1 MRHQQHWDQRSSPLC
16 DPCKLHSLFF
26 FLIFFIWENEG
37 ESLIW
42 TTFKEREHECPWA
55 SHTANH
61 TTTAY
66 TQGFK
71 WLMVSLLSKMT
82 VIQELVTKKT
92 PVSLSLVLTDVSGPV
107 HKDN

>member
-1 MRHQQHWDQRSSPLC
+1 MTLTLFLS
-16 DPCKLHSLFF
+16 FF
-26 FLIFFIWENEG
+26 FIIFFIWENED

-42 TTFKEREHECPWA
+42 TTFKELEHEYPWA
-55 SHTANH
+55 LHTANH

-82 VIQELVTKKT
+82 VIQELVTEKT
-92 PVSLSLVLTDVSGPV
+92 PVSLSLGLTDILILGRGLSVGRKLRP
-107 HKDN
+107 KP